1 LGQAQ
6 KCGRVKLVNGIPTLV
21 VFDNIYKWLKKTA
34 QINIVTITVTT
45 KSYFGEN
52 NTKYIL

>member
-21 VFDNIYKWLKKTA
+21 DFDNIYKWLKKTA